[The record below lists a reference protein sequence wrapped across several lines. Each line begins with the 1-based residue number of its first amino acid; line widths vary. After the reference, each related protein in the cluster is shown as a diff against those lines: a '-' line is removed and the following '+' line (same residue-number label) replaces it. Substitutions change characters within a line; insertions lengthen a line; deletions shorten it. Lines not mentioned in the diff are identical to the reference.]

1 MTPQKIIATQKKI
14 IALLNG
20 QRLLTLKFLQKYS
33 NSSNIHKEIYNKIT
47 TKTAKNWEEVQK
59 LNAEL
64 KECGCDFDENL
75 IKENW

>member
-1 MTPQKIIATQKKI
+1 MTPQKIIATQKEI

-33 NSSNIHKEIYNKIT
+33 NSSNIHKKIYNKIT
-47 TKTAKNWEEVQK
+47 TKTTKNWEEIQK

-75 IKENW
+75 IKVNW

>member
-1 MTPQKIIATQKKI
+1 MTPQKIIATRKEI

-20 QRLLTLKFLQKYS
+20 QRLLTLKFLQKYG
-33 NSSNIHKEIYNKIT
+33 NSSNVHKEIYNKIAS
-47 TKTAKNWEEVQK
+47 KTAKNWEEVQK

-75 IKENW
+75 IKVNW

>member
-1 MTPQKIIATQKKI
+1 MTPQKIIATQKEI

-33 NSSNIHKEIYNKIT
+33 NSSNIHKEIYNKINS
-47 TKTAKNWEEVQK
+47 KTAKNWEEVQK

-75 IKENW
+75 IKVNW

>member
-1 MTPQKIIATQKKI
+1 MTPQKIIATQKEI

-33 NSSNIHKEIYNKIT
+33 NSSNIHKEIYNKIA

-75 IKENW
+75 IKVNW

>member
-1 MTPQKIIATQKKI
+1 MTPQKIIATQKEI

-20 QRLLTLKFLQKYS
+20 QRLLTLKFLQKYG
-33 NSSNIHKEIYNKIT
+33 NSSNVHKEIYNKIAS
-47 TKTAKNWEEVQK
+47 KTAKNWEEVQK

-75 IKENW
+75 IKVNW